1 MIKKILATVAI
12 IGMSFSI
19 DISVPNDYDTIQEA
33 VDAANN
39 GDRIIL
45 DAGNYG
51 ENVVIEN
58 KDIIIGSKYL
68 TTGDDVFILTT
79 RIAGDSDKGAS
90 VTFKNTIS
98 NDAGLIGLTVNQNL
112 IYGGCW
118 GGLPLMPSLGG
129 AIACVDNASPR
140 IENVEIF
147 GSMANLGAGI
157 AVNDSDPIITGVTI
171 DGTEARNRGGG
182 IYLSNSRFT

>member
-1 MIKKILATVAI
+1 MINKILATVAI

-112 IYGGCW
+112 IYGGC
-118 GGLPLMPSLGG
+118 
-129 AIACVDNASPR
+129 
-140 IENVEIF
+140 
-147 GSMANLGAGI
+147 
-157 AVNDSDPIITGVTI
+157 
-171 DGTEARNRGGG
+171 
-182 IYLSNSRFT
+182 